1 MISKVFNDVLA
12 QIKEPLEEFFTTLGA
27 FMSKILEVVEPHL
40 PMISKVISI
49 GLQTVFAPLF
59 LGIRALTAV
68 LKLFTGGKEGEK
80 KEEKKEGKA
89 DGGLVYRA
97 RGGWIRGPQSGYPVS
112 LDGGKNVSFIG
123 HGTEWVGMK
132 RAAGGSAYVIP
143 FDTPATR
150 TNKNLTSRRYKEAD
164 RGGYA
169 LPTAMDQRLQPY
181 AWGGKWL
188 KDRFNQLPQVRAAKW
203 VGGKLSNAL
212 GGTDA
217 EGKPKGLMRWIAG
230 AADQATGGFFD
241 FDKQGHSMYQASGML
256 QKAGEVIDKAKLAKQ
271 EERYKKLKKSIE
283 ESQNIVNINA
293 GGDGIAMGASAV
305 DDVPVMIPG
314 NDHMDADKYIRP
326 KYGLVAEFMTDPVE
340 FM

>member
-1 MISKVFNDVLA
+1 
-12 QIKEPLEEFFTTLGA
+12 
-27 FMSKILEVVEPHL
+27 
-40 PMISKVISI
+40 
-49 GLQTVFAPLF
+49 
-59 LGIRALTAV
+59 
-68 LKLFTGGKEGEK
+68 
-80 KEEKKEGKA
+80 
-89 DGGLVYRA
+89 
-97 RGGWIRGPQSGYPVS
+97 
-112 LDGGKNVSFIG
+112 
-123 HGTEWVGMK
+123 
-132 RAAGGSAYVIP
+132 
-143 FDTPATR
+143 
-150 TNKNLTSRRYKEAD
+150 
-164 RGGYA
+164 
-169 LPTAMDQRLQPY
+169 
-181 AWGGKWL
+181 
-188 KDRFNQLPQVRAAKW
+188 
-203 VGGKLSNAL
+203 
-212 GGTDA
+212 
-217 EGKPKGLMRWIAG
+217 MRWIAG